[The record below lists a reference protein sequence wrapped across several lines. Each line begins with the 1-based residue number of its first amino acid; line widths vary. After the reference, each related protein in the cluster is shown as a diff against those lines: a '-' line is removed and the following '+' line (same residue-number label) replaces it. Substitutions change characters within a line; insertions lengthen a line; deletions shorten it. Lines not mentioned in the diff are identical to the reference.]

1 MKTLMLM
8 TLAALASTAAL
19 AQNPPPGGGA
29 PGGGAPGGAKL
40 DQSQVFKALDGNKDG
55 LLTQDEWTAAGL
67 DAGIFGMINSQ
78 KKAALNYEEF
88 NAVSPPESADA
99 DKDGKVTLEELKKFQ
114 ASMPAPGAGGPGGGP
129 GGPGGPPGG
138 AAPPAGAPPAGNA
151 PPK

>member
-1 MKTLMLM
+1 MKKLTLM

-29 PGGGAPGGAKL
+29 PGGAKL
-40 DQSQVFKALDGNKDG
+40 DQTPLFQAVDANKDG

-88 NAVSPPESADA
+88 SAVSPPGSVDT
-99 DKDGKVTLEELKKFQ
+99 DKDGKVTLDELKKFM
-114 ASMPAPGAGGPGGGP
+114 ASMPAPGAGGPGGPGSGP
-129 GGPGGPPGG
+129 GGPGGQAYDPSGQAG
-138 AAPPAGAPPAGNA
+138 CRSCPA
-151 PPK
+151 

>member
-1 MKTLMLM
+1 MKKITLM

-40 DQSQVFKALDGNKDG
+40 DQTPLFQTVDANKDG
-55 LLTQDEWTAAGL
+55 QLTQDEWTAAGL

-78 KKAALNYEEF
+78 KKASLNYEEF
-88 NAVSPPESADA
+88 SAVSPPESADT
-99 DKDGKVTLEELKKFQ
+99 DKDGKLTVAELKKFL
-114 ASMPAPGAGGPGGGP
+114 ASMSAPGAGGPGGGP
-129 GGPGGPPGG
+129 GGAGG
-138 AAPPAGAPPAGNA
+138 PPAGNA

>member
-1 MKTLMLM
+1 MKKLTLM
-8 TLAALASTAAL
+8 TLAALTAAAAL

-29 PGGGAPGGAKL
+29 PGGAKL
-40 DQSQVFKALDGNKDG
+40 DQTPLFQAVDANKDG

-88 NAVSPPESADA
+88 SAVSPPDTADA
-99 DKDGKVTLEELKKFQ
+99 DRDGKVTLEELKKFM
-114 ASMPAPGAGGPGGGP
+114 ASMPAPGAGGGP
-129 GGPGGPPGG
+129 GGPGGAPGGGAPPG
-138 AAPPAGAPPAGNA
+138 GAPPAGNA